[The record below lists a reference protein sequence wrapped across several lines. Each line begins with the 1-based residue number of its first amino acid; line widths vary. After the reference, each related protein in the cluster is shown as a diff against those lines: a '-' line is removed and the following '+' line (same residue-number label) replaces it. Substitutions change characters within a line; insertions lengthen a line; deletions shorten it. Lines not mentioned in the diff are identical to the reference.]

1 MRGGAARHAQ
11 AGGAPWWW
19 LIWTGAAHQA
29 DEGRLQAAQI
39 TQVRLWRSLSPQQIA
54 MGPAV
59 GRVLQWLG
67 ALLLCAEPFVML
79 CQVLQLVLLQRE
91 PATSL
96 GPPCQAVP
104 CWVLPRRP

>member
-1 MRGGAARHAQ
+1 MVVVDLDRSCSSGRRRQ
-11 AGGAPWWW
+11 PAGCTNH
-19 LIWTGAAHQA
+19 TG
-29 DEGRLQAAQI
+29 QI
-39 TQVRLWRSLSPQQIA
+39 MASLSPQQIA
-54 MGPAV
+54 MGPAA

-104 CWVLPRRP
+104 SWFLPRRP